1 MRERGDMA
9 AVLWLRKA
17 LAQEHDP
24 EVRAAIAAALR
35 RMEICAEEALALAAS
50 LRTQYKALLFDEWGS
65 APDQFLAVGTAGES
79 GGGGGGGG
87 DSLNPKPNLDLNPKP
102 NLDLNP
108 KPNLDATWVPTLYR
122 KWEIPADAVPPS
134 IRSSV
139 WPLAPLYPQVQTRNP
154 KPETRNP
161 RPETRNP
168 KL

>member
-1 MRERGDMA
+1 MA

-87 DSLNPKPNLDLNPKP
+87 DSLNPKPNLD
-102 NLDLNP
+102 
-108 KPNLDATWVPTLYR
+108 ATWVPTLYR

-154 KPETRNP
+154 KPETQNS